1 MPIRVDLNPIL
12 RRKYRPDYD
21 PDQGLILADGAG
33 KTLNQI
39 VKELGIPLDEVSST
53 LVNNRFQEPNYKV
66 QEGDSICLTVAISG
80 G

>member
-1 MPIRVDLNPIL
+1 MPVRVDLNPIL
-12 RRKYRPDYD
+12 RRKYRPDYN

-33 KTLNQI
+33 KTLYQI

-53 LVNNRFQEPNYKV
+53 LVNNRFEEPSYKV